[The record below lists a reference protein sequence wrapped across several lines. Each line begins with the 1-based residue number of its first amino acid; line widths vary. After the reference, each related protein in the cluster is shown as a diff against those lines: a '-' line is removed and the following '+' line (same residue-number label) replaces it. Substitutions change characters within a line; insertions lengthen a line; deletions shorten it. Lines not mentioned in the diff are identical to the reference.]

1 MISEIIEI
9 DNVISEDFQ
18 NEIYNKLFLDET
30 FPWMR
35 LPNVVQSKDGS
46 YITDN
51 SYTLTYVFRQYQYLN
66 LENEYNSFFEPVMR
80 EACAKINFTITKYLF
95 GTIYNR
101 IANENFTEHNS
112 FHSDTDS
119 PHLVC
124 LYYANDST
132 GDTLISSITTE
143 DMDVQTM
150 NSLDNKSIIRRITP
164 KKGKCVLFN
173 GKHYHASGNP
183 IDGKRCILNFNV
195 N

>member
-1 MISEIIEI
+1 MISDIIEI
-9 DNVISEDFQ
+9 ENVISEDFQ

-30 FPWMR
+30 FPWLR
-35 LPNVVQSKDGS
+35 LPNVVQNRDGS

-51 SYTLTYVFRQYQYLN
+51 SHTLTYVFRQYQYLHID
-66 LENEYNSFFEPVMR
+66 NEQNSFFEPLMR
-80 EACAKINFTITKYLF
+80 EACAKINFTVNNYMY

-101 IANENFTEHNS
+101 IANENFTGHNA
-112 FHSDTDS
+112 FHSDNDL

-124 LYYANDST
+124 LYYVNDST
-132 GDTLISSITTE
+132 GNTLISSITTD

-150 NSLDNKSIIRRITP
+150 NGLDNKSIIKEITP

-183 IDGKRCILNFNV
+183 IEGNRCIINFNV